1 MKKKKKINIKRVAI
15 LLLIVI
21 AIICLIVWLVNKN
34 KVVEV
39 NVSTTDNMSSYG
51 YSLPDNATDYY
62 KSLYKELQTNLNG
75 TQVNEEEYAR
85 SVAKLFLTDFFTL
98 SNKVMK
104 SDIGGKQFV
113 YSSYQEDFMKYAKES
128 IYSNVQSNLDG
139 NRKQDLPKVKDIE
152 ITKLSNEKYT
162 YQKNTDDK
170 AYDIIATITYEKDM
184 GYQKSAELII
194 IHTDKKLEI
203 VSME

>member
-1 MKKKKKINIKRVAI
+1 MKKKNKINIKRVAI
-15 LLLIVI
+15 LVLIVI
-21 AIICLIVWLVNKN
+21 AIICLILWLVNKN

>member
-15 LLLIVI
+15 LVLILI

-39 NVSTTDNMSSYG
+39 NVSTKDNMSSYG

-139 NRKQDLPKVKDIE
+139 NRKQDLPKVKDVE
-152 ITKLSNEKYT
+152 ITKLSNAKYT

-184 GYQKSAELII
+184 NYQKSAELII